1 MSKKSKKLWKIAKIV
16 LISALVLAVLA
27 VGLYFFLLFHG
38 LTKNQS
44 TEDLT
49 EYESYL
55 NTDEHYDEAQDYMP
69 ALKDCGEYRGGTVS
83 LRRHRS
89 MFSFNS
95 YALFLDYDA
104 EEYEA
109 QKKAIQERQRF
120 LTETTDVYRDVD
132 AEWNGFSVRPVLL
145 NEDWDKYESVKT
157 NLFIGFDDEAHRILY
172 ACFGDNELDE
182 IDDLNETLDYY
193 FFCPKQLKK

>member
-1 MSKKSKKLWKIAKIV
+1 MKRVWKIVKIV
-16 LISALVLAVLA
+16 LIVTLVLCVLF

-38 LTKNQS
+38 LTRNQS
-44 TEDLT
+44 TENLI

-55 NTDEHYDEAQDYMP
+55 NTDEYYDESREYMP
-69 ALKDCGEYRGGTVS
+69 ALSDCGEYSGGTVS

-89 MFSFNS
+89 MFSFNA

-104 EEYEA
+104 EAYEA
-109 QKKAIQERQRF
+109 QKKAILGHQRF

-157 NLFIGFDDEAHRILY
+157 NLFIGFDDGAHRILY
-172 ACFGDNELDE
+172 ASYGDNELDF

-193 FFCPKQLKK
+193 FFCPKELKK